1 MAIYRQTSVVAIRRK
16 FTKTE
21 KVAKSLYDRRAH
33 QPRGD
38 AADETLPLFANA
50 LFEYFGFL
58 ETQESSQSFAR
69 IARQQ
74 NQRVN

>member
-16 FTKTE
+16 FAEAE
-21 KVAKSLYDRRAH
+21 KLAKSLYDRRAH

-50 LFEYFGFL
+50 FF
-58 ETQESSQSFAR
+58 
-69 IARQQ
+69 
-74 NQRVN
+74 